1 MDTGA
6 VQHEKVHGEALAGA
20 LASLTILPAI
30 APFGM
35 LYGAL
40 AINAGFE
47 PWQAWLASATVYAG
61 ASQYLMLEM
70 LDQSLSPLA
79 ILLAMLAINFR
90 HVLYSAALGRHLVR
104 FSRGQK
110 ALAFGLMVDPVFAA
124 GEQRARRTG
133 TLGPRWY
140 FGYALAVYAV
150 WMLSNVLGTMFG
162 ALIPDPASWGLDY
175 VLPLYFLGL
184 LTGFRASSGFVP
196 VLGAAVLGSI
206 GMHLTVGAPYHIL
219 GGSLAGL
226 AVAVWRVPSPPSSSP
241 PPGSGA

>member
-6 VQHEKVHGEALAGA
+6 LPHETVRGDALAGG

-47 PWQAWLASATVYAG
+47 PWQAWLASATIYAG

-70 LDQSLSPLA
+70 LGQSLSPPA

-90 HVLYSAALGRHLVR
+90 HVLYSAALGRHLGQ
-104 FSRGQK
+104 FSRVQK

-133 TLGPRWY
+133 TLGTRWY

-150 WMLSNVLGTMFG
+150 WMLFNVLGTTFG
-162 ALIPDPASWGLDY
+162 ALVPDPASWGLDY

-184 LTGFRASSGFVP
+184 LMGFRASAGFAP

-206 GMHLTVGAPYHIL
+206 GMHLTLGAPWHIL

-226 AVAVWRVPSPPSSSP
+226 AVAVWRAPSRPAS
-241 PPGSGA
+241 GS